1 MNIFCEGFIR
11 VCEGFGEGF
20 VKAFKGDVK
29 AVKAF
34 RVDTLT
40 YMSYYNILLFIIR
53 LKELSILKQ
62 YNNTYRAFEKRSI
75 YLKSLHS
82 VHTRRKAF
90 TKPSQSLHK
99 AFTFWGF

>member
-20 VKAFKGDVK
+20 VKAFTGVVNTVK
-29 AVKAF
+29 ALW
-34 RVDTLT
+34 VDTLT
-40 YMSYYNILLFIIR
+40 HMRYYNILSYIIK

-62 YNNTYRAFEKRSI
+62 YNNIYKAFEKRSI